1 MIMLN
6 SIEEAIK
13 EIKDGKVIIV
23 VDDENR
29 ENEGDF
35 VAASELITPEIINFM
50 CVEGRGLICTPIPEN
65 RCKELGLELM
75 VGNNTDPNE
84 TAFTVSIDLIGNGV
98 TTGISASDRAKTI
111 RAMMDPNIRPVHFT
125 KPGHVFPLKSCSEGV
140 LRRPGHTEAAVDLA
154 RLAGLNPGGV
164 IVEIMN
170 EDGSMAR
177 LKDLLKIAQKFN
189 IKIISIKDLIEYRLQ
204 KDSLIEYLDHFIV
217 DTIFG
222 EFDFCIFRQKFNER
236 IHFAL
241 KKGNWSEYDHVLVR
255 VISSCL
261 FNNLFDIF
269 FYGDLSLKKIIELI
283 NKEGK
288 GLIVFI
294 NHEINSNMILKMIN
308 QFKIDCKNSL
318 IQQNFYSDKKDLGI
332 GLQIIKSLGIKYIKL
347 ITNKPKHIRL
357 KGFGLTIKE
366 FINF

>member
-1 MIMLN
+1 MLN

-13 EIKDGKVIIV
+13 EIKNGKVVIV

-50 CVEGRGLICTPIPEN
+50 CLEGRGLICTPIPED

-111 RAMMDPNIRPVHFT
+111 RAMMNPNIKPMHFT
-125 KPGHVFPLKSCSEGV
+125 KPGHIFPLKACSEGV

-154 RLAGLNPGGV
+154 RLAGLTPGGV

-170 EDGSMAR
+170 EDGTMAR
-177 LKDLLKIAQKFN
+177 LKELLKIAKKFD

-204 KDSLIEYLDHFIV
+204 KDSLIEYLDNFIV
-217 DTIFG
+217 STVFG
-222 EFDFCIFRQKFNER
+222 DFDFFIFHQKFNER
-236 IHFAL
+236 MHFAL
-241 KKGNWSEYDHVLVR
+241 KKGNWNKKDNVLVR
-255 VISSCL
+255 VVSSFL
-261 FNNLFDIF
+261 FNNFFDIL

-294 NHEINSNMILKMIN
+294 NHDINFNMMLKKINKFKVDLKSNFIK
-308 QFKIDCKNSL
+308 
-318 IQQNFYSDKKDLGI
+318 QNFYSNKKDLGI
-332 GLQIIKSLGIKYIKL
+332 GLQIIKSLGIKHIKL
-347 ITNKPKHIRL
+347 ITNKPTHIRL
-357 KGFGLTIKE
+357 KGFGLEIKE